1 MEPTTYS
8 SRRRLLRWGAAL
20 LVLAVTPAGLL
31 TAQEF
36 SDRNTSPASGTAQV
50 VAQGLTE
57 LPDGD
62 LVWRLVEREALP
74 RLDAETGERVT
85 GWVFAREESIILM
98 NEIGDELVDVARL
111 APGEAY
117 LVQGGTKQSR
127 ASESD
132 EPATYLSFELVPA
145 DLADSTGSG
154 RLIWATSAFT
164 PPDGQRDLDLV
175 ANRLPMGQSS
185 EIPFLGGQIAIVAVD
200 GVLEVTSADGT
211 TVTLSAGEAEVF
223 ETGVTVTSGGNQSAG
238 GINAFAPSF
247 QAGEGEA
254 IYFAAVIGQEVIP
267 SSQLDEITPTATNE
281 PPPPPTATE
290 VPVEPTVAV
299 DEPTA
304 TATVPEE
311 PTPTATTPSR
321 GDLAS
326 DLDQDGLTLREE
338 IERGTDPKLWDTD
351 GDGLSDGNEV
361 RIGTDPLKTD
371 TDGDGFSDYAEVVA
385 ETDPLDPAKF
395 PLR

>member
-20 LVLAVTPAGLL
+20 LVLAITPAGLL

-267 SSQLDEITPTATNE
+267 TSQLDEVTPTATNE
-281 PPPPPTATE
+281 PPPPPPTE
-290 VPVEPTVAV
+290 APVEPTVAV
-299 DEPTA
+299 EEPTA

-326 DLDQDGLTLREE
+326 DLDQDGLTLRDE
-338 IERGTDPKLWDTD
+338 IARGTDPKLWDTD